1 MQAGNTHSGFAREPP
16 RRKGERQAPGMVP
29 VDLSTEMVFPGVPSS
44 QRDGNSAP
52 WHSVTQPPRVTG
64 GYAASPRGD
73 CHGARSTRTD
83 YGLSHLNDG

>member
-1 MQAGNTHSGFAREPP
+1 
-16 RRKGERQAPGMVP
+16 MVP

-64 GYAASPRGD
+64 GYAASPRVTAMERAPHERAMGLVTLTMAEEEP
-73 CHGARSTRTD
+73 HGQGRAR
-83 YGLSHLNDG
+83 